1 MNEKKIISKLDDV
14 TLNQMYAAG
23 FQALMRLQLYFTGR
37 THEIMLA
44 FSDNARAAILR
55 KAGRDGVLDATA
67 GYAAQSDMLKLWAD
81 AWAEWQA
88 EFQQLRREAVRIAFG
103 VQAVFHQR
111 LIAPLVVTEGQR
123 SVVSGQFIEAV
134 VDDVYDPQ
142 LRILLNVAE
151 EYLYGDSLNLS
162 GRIWRIDREAR
173 DAINQTIL
181 RGVTNGASAWD
192 VARQL
197 EQFLGAGQ
205 DCPRWTSTRLY
216 GRTKTEIAGGD
227 PTGLLRGADCNGSG
241 VSYKALRLARTEIQK
256 IHSLATDRLMRQQ
269 PWVQS
274 EKINTSP
281 AHGEPDECDDVAS
294 GGEKGD
300 GVYPVGTIELPIHP
314 ECLCFKTAV
323 LMPQSE
329 FTSQMNDWLKGGTW
343 AEMDQYAND
352 LGVPLDSDFAPA
364 TLSLAVWLFSDEL
377 TEFLQ

>member
-1 MNEKKIISKLDDV
+1 MV
-14 TLNQMYAAG
+14 TL
-23 FQALMRLQLYFTGR
+23 R
-37 THEIMLA
+37 
-44 FSDNARAAILR
+44 
-55 KAGRDGVLDATA
+55 
-67 GYAAQSDMLKLWAD
+67 
-81 AWAEWQA
+81 
-88 EFQQLRREAVRIAFG
+88 
-103 VQAVFHQR
+103 VF
-111 LIAPLVVTEGQR
+111 
-123 SVVSGQFIEAV
+123 
-134 VDDVYDPQ
+134 
-142 LRILLNVAE
+142 
-151 EYLYGDSLNLS
+151 
-162 GRIWRIDREAR
+162 
-173 DAINQTIL
+173 
-181 RGVTNGASAWD
+181 
-192 VARQL
+192 
-197 EQFLGAGQ
+197 
-205 DCPRWTSTRLY
+205 
-216 GRTKTEIAGGD
+216 
-227 PTGLLRGADCNGSG
+227 LRGADCNGSG

-269 PWVQS
+269 PWVNS

-352 LGVPLDSDFAPA
+352 LGVPLESDFAPA